1 VSPGGRGALVSA
13 GFAPGRAPGSARRDT
28 LLGLGNPLLGD
39 DGLGEHLLERLRA
52 QWTLPPEL
60 EVVPGG
66 NAGLDLL
73 PVVED
78 ARRLL
83 LVDAIDAGLAPGRL
97 VVLEDDAIPTA
108 LGRAVSPHHVG
119 IAQVLALAR
128 VRERLPE
135 QVVALGLQPGPP
147 REEIRLGPEVSAALP
162 RLLDAVVE
170 RLRGWGLP
178 LRRIA
183 EAG

>member
-1 VSPGGRGALVSA
+1 VSPDAGNAGAA
-13 GFAPGRAPGSARRDT
+13 EARAASPRAT
-28 LLGLGNPLLGD
+28 LLCLGNPLLGD
-39 DGLGEHLLERLRA
+39 DGLGEHLLARLQA
-52 QWTLPPEL
+52 EWVLPPEL

-83 LVDAIDAGLAPGRL
+83 VVDAIDAAVPPGTL
-97 VVLEDDAIPTA
+97 VVLEDEAIPTA
-108 LGRAVSPHHVG
+108 LGRALSPHHVG

-128 VRERLPE
+128 VRGLLPE
-135 QVVALGLQPGPP
+135 RVVAVGLQPGPP
-147 REEIRLGPEVSAALP
+147 REELRLGPEVAAALP

-170 RLRGWGLP
+170 RLRGWDLALQRAP
-178 LRRIA
+178 RTQKPA
-183 EAG
+183 